1 MRGGMFLF
9 PLYVDPADAAAADA
23 PEALHPVPTPTAP
36 ATGSEVFDP
45 QRLATGNAD
54 IRKQPPT
61 GPGKAKRALQSHDEH
76 EQELTPRKKKTKRPL
91 QNNPGTHG
99 TIPGDDEANELQDC
113 LDELNA
119 TQDVEMED
127 EGPPRVLITQAE
139 RIAGSVEKYSER
151 LEQLLDEA
159 TQRQQLETFE
169 RGDMDVF
176 ASLDVKALLQSLK
189 AMEKSDLIQKVKPE
203 LLIALM
209 NAFDTQVCLGLAQD
223 VLSAIIPTGGNGER
237 QAPKFDGRLLSR
249 LQLSL
254 DVAICEL
261 IVMTTSQIDRRVLSE
276 ENIDN
281 CIQLLSHIIRRLL
294 LPCIDTSYATT
305 ASTAV
310 GDRDSTHE
318 EEVDVPETPKSRRRS
333 TGSRSAGYSRV
344 NLRTNKSLRKAI
356 DRIIPVVCEFME
368 QMATL
373 VTSVKLADRWVLHF
387 SSSMVEL
394 FALEHSSYA
403 TSLQQSSLS
412 VLRSIFM
419 QYKPHRALVLEEI
432 VGVMV
437 KLPTAKRTLR
447 TAKLQNSHDTIQRI
461 STLVVSMIQSC
472 ASAQDINAAEAENA
486 QAAAVTTSMPD
497 NASEKRPKD
506 KKDLVEVVL
515 KETRES
521 AQAFVRVLLKECW
534 KKNEERDNRVVLENF
549 VDDLLVMFVRP
560 EWAGAEDLLD
570 VLSSSLASILNANV
584 SKDAKKPDSQY
595 SLTALNLV
603 GKICASIKRHQNK
616 VAHDVLEDDGDAF
629 SVIEEHTMLLR
640 EMLTG
645 KEAQSTPGKT
655 PGSYDGPFHQMALK
669 HIVVV
674 HLQRLTQNDSKRLL
688 LLKFISESGSHW
700 NGAASVYA
708 DREISL
714 WKSLWDVSKGAI
726 NATSKAAAPTNDL
739 GLRSS
744 LHLVVT
750 RDFCGLFDKLLAH
763 VMALLSKGM
772 PSFRARV
779 LKSLGGIVDVDPMLM
794 AEGGVRSAV
803 QRCFSD
809 ERTSPDMLC
818 MSAHV
823 GSNTNSVLY
832 LRANQF
838 DRYLEALAERLRDKG
853 ISVRKSV
860 CRIFRAFLAL
870 TSTQEESLDHDDAAR
885 MKEELHRKSACMRSL
900 VERIGDAA
908 EDQTIKNFIIDT
920 FQEVWFGAELSSRQL
935 SSTAMD
941 ELAGGNALPPGW
953 TAVGG
958 SASVTPRQEGS
969 SGQTKKFV
977 SPEGT
982 VVQSVEEAWSAYRTP
997 TVTPASVVK
1006 SKQSKRDDTPE
1017 IVTTIIEVIHDMTN
1031 LDWFVELLKRL
1042 MEERPAKAKKVGGRS
1057 SKSRSDEV
1065 EIAKKRSE
1073 KIVGG
1078 LVNCLVDLQG
1088 GELLQGVSISD
1099 SHLQF
1104 LSCMKAMSAFC
1115 EARPLLL
1122 SRHLETLL
1130 VYLKDEDVKIQSMSV
1145 SMVNNILSLG
1155 RISERIATML
1165 ENDLRDLVFAAPPSV
1180 VGPSIKCLATLAA
1193 TRKKSPELLFK
1204 MLEQF
1209 FVYLFKYKQRE
1220 SLAGI
1225 PKTESSSLQRALFTV
1240 GQIAGATDMDACTEL
1255 SGDTKVLKVGTI
1267 MRSLYDVYAKF
1278 VRMPG
1283 NVSCVA
1289 KAVQG
1294 MGFLFPIRPRLFL
1307 QAQQDGLLDFLLVK
1321 APDMPKLQCLTSL
1334 KELLLSEEQR
1344 LERGVATQKTNRST
1358 SKEQQVQGDQE
1369 AEASLI
1375 DNVMQAQLANVLALS
1390 MQKTTRLRV
1399 EAVACIGALLVQ
1411 GLVNPLQCIPNLVA
1425 LETDRD
1431 VGNRDAAHAQLLA
1444 LYEKFPSQFPTP
1456 SIRGIRESYAFQL
1469 NVFGNST
1476 VFALDKDKKDFCLFG
1491 RLYTTCLRP
1500 SRTQRNLFLKAL
1512 VNQFT
1517 DTGSV
1522 LQASKGK
1529 PKRPDNSLAE
1539 MKYLCYLAR
1548 LISALPYDLED
1559 EPLYIIYL
1567 INRYVSLRLGPVL
1580 DDLKETFAEAGVS
1593 PTMMD
1598 EGDLNLAHV
1607 DISEHLSASELNAAE
1622 LAALQSNGRICFALV
1637 LLLRLK
1643 FALKDFYALDNEKC
1657 ATYQPSDACKET
1669 DRPVMRADRAHQR
1682 KLLLPLVDD
1691 LFQAEDP
1698 VVLNWKLFL
1707 VTWRVARKDQQQLDV
1722 DVLPDEV
1729 NAKGLPKRRGRRR
1742 KVMPARQQT
1751 TEDSDD
1757 DGDDEYVPGFA

>member
-9 PLYVDPADAAAADA
+9 PLHVDPADAVAADA
-23 PEALHPVPTPTAP
+23 PEALHPVPTPAAP

-45 QRLATGNAD
+45 QRSSTESPEISADMFNALPMWAQAVVQTGCFNAGNTD
-54 IRKQPPT
+54 IPKQPPT
-61 GPGKAKRALQSHDEH
+61 GPGKVKRVLQPHTEHD
-76 EQELTPRKKKTKRPL
+76 QELTPRKKKKKRPL

-99 TIPGDDEANELQDC
+99 TVPGDEETSELQDC

-127 EGPPRVLITQAE
+127 EGLPRVLITQAE
-139 RIAGSVEKYSER
+139 RIAGSVEKYSEQ
-151 LEQLLDEA
+151 LEQLLDKA

-189 AMEKSDLIQKVKPE
+189 TMEKSDIIHKVKPE

-209 NAFDTQVCLGLAQD
+209 SAFDTQVCLGLAQD
-223 VLSAIIPTGGNGER
+223 VLSAIVPAGGNEER

-249 LQLSL
+249 LQVSL

-261 IVMTTSQIDRRVLSE
+261 IIMTTSQIDRRVLSE

-310 GDRDSTHE
+310 GDRDSMHE

-356 DRIIPVVCEFME
+356 DRVIPVVCEFME

-419 QYKPHRALVLEEI
+419 QYKPHRVLVLEEI

-447 TAKLQNSHDTIQRI
+447 TAKLQNSHDTIQQI
-461 STLVVSMIQSC
+461 STLVVSVIQSC
-472 ASAQDINAAEAENA
+472 ASAQDINTAEVDNA
-486 QAAAVTTSMPD
+486 QAAAVTSSMPD
-497 NASEKRPKD
+497 NVSEKRPKD
-506 KKDLVEVVL
+506 RKDLVEVAL

-616 VAHDVLEDDGDAF
+616 ATHDVLEDDGDAF

-640 EMLTG
+640 EMFMG
-645 KEAQSTPGKT
+645 KEAQSTSGNIS
-655 PGSYDGPFHQMALK
+655 GSYGGPFHQMALK

-674 HLQRLTQNDSKRLL
+674 HLQRLRLTQNDSKRLL

-708 DREISL
+708 DRERSL

-726 NATSKAAAPTNDL
+726 NSTSKVAAPTNDL

-744 LHLVVT
+744 LHLVVA
-750 RDFCGLFDKLLAH
+750 RDFCGLFGKLLAH

-809 ERTSPDMLC
+809 ERTS
-818 MSAHV
+818 
-823 GSNTNSVLY
+823 
-832 LRANQF
+832 
-838 DRYLEALAERLRDKG
+838 RLRDKG

-941 ELAGGNALPPGW
+941 EFADGSTLPPGW
-953 TAVGG
+953 TAVDE
-958 SASVTPRQEGS
+958 SASVTPHHEGN

-977 SPEGT
+977 SPEGA

-1042 MEERPAKAKKVGGRS
+1042 MEERPDKAKKLGGRS

-1073 KIVGG
+1073 KIVSG

-1122 SRHLETLL
+1122 SRHLETVL

-1145 SMVNNILSLG
+1145 SMINNILSLG

-1165 ENDLRDLVFAAPPSV
+1165 ENDLKDLVFVAPPSV

-1209 FVYLFKYKQRE
+1209 FIYLLKYKQRG

-1255 SGDTKVLKVGTI
+1255 SGDAKVLKVGTI
-1267 MRSLYDVYAKF
+1267 MQSLYDVYAKF

-1283 NVSCVA
+1283 NASCVA

-1344 LERGVATQKTNRST
+1344 LERGAATQKTNRST

-1425 LETDRD
+1425 LESDRD

-1469 NVFGNST
+1469 NVFDNST

-1491 RLYTTCLRP
+1491 RLYTKCLRP

-1529 PKRPDNSLAE
+1529 LKRPDNSLAE

-1580 DDLKETFAEAGVS
+1580 DDLKKTFAEAGVA

-1598 EGDLNLAHV
+1598 EGDPNLAHV
-1607 DISEHLSASELNAAE
+1607 DISEHLSASELTAAE
-1622 LAALQSNGRICFALV
+1622 LAALQTNGRICFALV

-1643 FALKDFYALDNEKC
+1643 VALKDSYALDNEKC

-1669 DRPVMRADRAHQR
+1669 DRPVVMADRARQR
-1682 KLLLPLVDD
+1682 KLLLPFVDD
-1691 LFQAEDP
+1691 AFQAEDP

-1707 VTWRVARKDQQQLDV
+1707 FTWRVARKDQQQLDV

-1729 NAKGLPKRRGRRR
+1729 NTKGLPKRRGRRR
-1742 KVMPARQQT
+1742 KVTPARQQAA
-1751 TEDSDD
+1751 EDSDD
-1757 DGDDEYVPGFA
+1757 DDDGYVPGFA